1 MKVTSLKLN
10 PDNPR
15 TISAGALEYL
25 RDSIKDFPKMMTLR
39 PIVVDENGMVLGG
52 NQRLLAIQKLEMA
65 EIPDEWVKNAGD
77 LTKAEQQRFIVQDNI
92 QAGGWEW
99 ELLTQN
105 WDVEELESW
114 GVEVEIP
121 EIEKVEMDVPD
132 EDETKTFVTEIMI
145 IRNAW
150 ANELVDT
157 SDLPLSEAYIKA
169 EAEIMESLHTSLGK
183 IQLKAAAKKK
193 KK

>member
-25 RDSIKDFPKMMTLR
+25 RNSIKDFPKMMTLR
-39 PIVVDENGMVLGG
+39 PIVVDENLMVLGG

-105 WDVEELESW
+105 WDVEELENW
-114 GVEVEIP
+114 GVDVEFP
-121 EIEKVEMDVPD
+121 EIEKIETDDITD

-145 IRNAW
+145 IRNEW
-150 ANELVDT
+150 AIMLVDT
-157 SDLPLSEAYIKA
+157 IDLPLSEAYLKA
-169 EAEIMESLHTSLGK
+169 ESEIMK
-183 IQLKAAAKKK
+183 YLKTLLSKKLPK
-193 KK
+193 

>member
-39 PIVVDENGMVLGG
+39 PIVVDENYMVLGG

-65 EIPDEWVKNAGD
+65 EIPDEWVKHAGD

-92 QAGGWEW
+92 QAGDWEW
-99 ELLTQN
+99 ELLTQS

-132 EDETKTFVTEIMI
+132 EDETKTFVTEIMV
-145 IRNAW
+145 IRNDW
-150 ANELVDT
+150 AGILVNTLDI
-157 SDLPLSEAYIKA
+157 PLSEAYVQA
-169 EAEIMESLHTSLGK
+169 EAEIMK
-183 IQLKAAAKKK
+183 YLKTLLTKKK
-193 KK
+193 PK